1 MVRRVFMSKLRAT
14 VDDYDINKIEK
25 KMEKMS
31 RECAEQMATQQKVHK
46 ADKPNN
52 KKSNAKR

>member
-1 MVRRVFMSKLRAT
+1 MSKLRAT